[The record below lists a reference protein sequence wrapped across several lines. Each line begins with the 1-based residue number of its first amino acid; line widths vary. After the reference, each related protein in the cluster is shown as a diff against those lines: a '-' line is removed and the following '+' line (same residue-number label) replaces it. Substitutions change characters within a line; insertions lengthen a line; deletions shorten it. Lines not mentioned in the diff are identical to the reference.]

1 MVMRAA
7 TFLTVMLGAGLAAY
21 ATLLPAAEPAPALAP
36 PEVRA
41 GVEAVVR
48 RMSAMYGDVKGPQAI
63 ELFDRNEPMPMY
75 LAEEEPDWIVGWEA
89 LDRYFRTP
97 ERFAVVEA
105 MDMNPSNIRV
115 KVLGPDLALATWEIF
130 AEMKFRRGPPMGERL
145 RANALLR
152 NTADGWRFIYYAEA
166 PKSTLAYVRDMYEGM
181 ATPEFRQRFQGT
193 AAP

>member
-1 MVMRAA
+1 MSRGRFSRILAV
-7 TFLTVMLGAGLAAY
+7 AGLLACVNS
-21 ATLLPAAEPAPALAP
+21 LPAAEPPPPMAP
-36 PEVRA
+36 PAVETEVES
-41 GVEAVVR
+41 VIR

-75 LAEEEPDWIVGWEA
+75 LAEEEPDWIIGWDA
-89 LDRYFRTP
+89 LERYFTTP

-115 KVLGPDLALATWEIF
+115 RQVAPDLALATWEIF

-152 NTADGWRFIYYAEA
+152 KTADGWRFIYYAEA

-193 AAP
+193 GAP